1 MKKLKKFFIN
11 GLIRTVLSLF
21 YAALFKI
28 QSFKISES
36 SNSKKLDPIEINIT
50 NDAASFNYQNYS
62 DNDPMYNDKNCG
74 DETISNKIS
83 FHESDSSDESNL
95 SDQDISFTNSLNKS
109 HEDDHE
115 FENVYNHSETKCLK
129 KAEHI
134 SITSTRSK
142 SNFVLNFLKFR
153 NFKTKKAVI
162 LICFILSYISFN
174 NYLIYSSYSKSTES
188 DSFESVSFSK
198 DYENSNEINQE
209 SYSCSFN
216 SILSGFK
223 QILKIFF
230 YDLNDAKQRYKS
242 NFTNSSLKIL
252 IDPQDLDVAG
262 LVLDKSDLGR
272 ILLND
277 QYFDEEYKDYL
288 NDTKNNHTVR
298 LKQLRPC
305 VLAKLNPYDKE
316 IMQFVKKE
324 NSLKCNP
331 KQNWIYIENGKHT
344 FFIKI
349 SSFINIPG

>member
-21 YAALFKI
+21 YAVLFKI

-50 NDAASFNYQNYS
+50 NDAASFNYHNYS
-62 DNDPMYNDKNCG
+62 DDDPMHNDKNCG
-74 DETISNKIS
+74 GETISNKNS
-83 FHESDSSDESNL
+83 LHESDSSDESNF
-95 SDQDISFTNSLNKS
+95 SDQDISFTNGINKS
-109 HEDDHE
+109 HEDE
-115 FENVYNHSETKCLK
+115 FKNFYMHSETKYLRK
-129 KAEHI
+129 VEHI

-142 SNFVLNFLKFR
+142 SNFVFNFLKLR
-153 NFKTKKAVI
+153 NFKKKKAVL
-162 LICFILSYISFN
+162 LICFILAYISFN
-174 NYLIYSSYSKSTES
+174 NYLIYSSYNKSTES
-188 DSFESVSFSK
+188 DSFESSSFSK

-209 SYSCSFN
+209 SYFYSFN

-230 YDLNDAKQRYKS
+230 YDLNDPNQRFES

-252 IDPQDLDVAG
+252 IDPQDLDAAG

-277 QYFDEEYKDYL
+277 EYFDEDYIGYL
-288 NDTKNNHTVR
+288 NDTKSNHTVR

-316 IMQFVKKE
+316 IMQFVQKE

-331 KQNWIYIENGKHT
+331 KQNWIYIENGRHT
-344 FFIKI
+344 FLLKYLAL
-349 SSFINIPG
+349 